1 MKKAKRVLSVFLAF
15 VFLASLSSFG
25 LQAAAANDSVVLTLV
40 SNSDINPLIRF
51 YAMKENGFD
60 KGGPFK
66 VEFEWKADIQ
76 RMPGKEKMNCFSTI
90 YEMNNNEKIVY
101 DAKNPNISI
110 KTSTNGWVTAS
121 FSFINI
127 KGCIDAGMMM
137 PYGVVNIGMW
147 YAKGTLAIRNLR
159 ITNAAGKVMYSLNDD
174 PDVKALIKKSK
185 DENLSKCS
193 LRDIGLI
200 NPTPLLLSAT
210 FGDDSYDVLVTT
222 ENGPAATTTTK
233 HGLVIG
239 DDPTEPT
246 NGKTTTRNPSDKTT
260 TTGTGSTS
268 SDPSASSTSSSSSA
282 SSSMGSDGSMT
293 AATSGTG
300 AAADANATTPA
311 DNKDTGKKS
320 GLPVAGIVAIVIAA
334 VLVLAAAVLYILAG
348 TGKVKLPFNLPFLN
362 KGGEAPDN
370 GEPKA

>member
-1 MKKAKRVLSVFLAF
+1 MRKAAVKKILSLLSVMTLLVSFF
-15 VFLASLSSFG
+15 SFG

-362 KGGEAPDN
+362 RK
-370 GEPKA
+370 